1 MPRIPEEL
9 IARIKEQTDLAAV
22 VRARGITLEKHGTG
36 NLVGLCP
43 FHDDKNTPNFIVT
56 PAKGLYRCMSCG
68 AAGNVIQFVEKFD
81 GISFRHAVE
90 ALAEGHWSNP
100 ATSDGVLR
108 KKCTVSTLLPP
119 VDLTAQHGQLLEQVA
134 DYYHERLLGDFG
146 EPGRAMLRR
155 RGLDD
160 EELIK
165 TFRLG
170 LADRS
175 IGLRLPVIQY
185 KDGRQIR
192 NALRECGLYRDN
204 GREHLRGCV
213 VVPLHSADGLI
224 HNLYGRKVTDGD
236 KIIKG
241 APKHLYLP
249 GPHRGILNP
258 EALKN
263 REIILCEALL
273 DALTFWR
280 HGIKNV
286 TSTYGTEGFT
296 DELFQ
301 ALLENKVATVRLA
314 FDADE
319 AGERGTAKVSEKLMA
334 HGIECHRIKLP
345 WGEDVNSFALKSPE
359 PAEALAAAVNG
370 AEWLGSRRV
379 ILKNQQPEEA
389 AAPPMDGAERSQ
401 YLGKTI
407 KVTSKDTPAPASL
420 SSSLAA
426 SLAAIEAPRETPP
439 PPQIQEAAKIERPI
453 ITADAPAITDT
464 AEQRGEHWY
473 LALGDRQYRIGGLE
487 RNAGFDSLKIT
498 LRLWCNNLF
507 HLDNLD
513 LCSDLQRR
521 KFVER
526 AAEETTL
533 KPELIRRDL
542 GRILLVL
549 EQLQEKRVAH
559 ETAAKP
565 AGPDIDPRARARA
578 EELLASPD
586 LMKRIGSDFETCG
599 MVGEQTNRLVGYLA
613 CTSRLLNRPLAVII
627 QSTSAA
633 GKSTLMD
640 AVLAFFPE
648 EERIKYSAMTGQS
661 LYYLGESNIQ
671 HKILAIVE
679 EEGAERASYALKLL
693 QSEGELTIAS
703 TGKNPKTGQMETQ
716 TYHVEGPVMI
726 FLTTTAIDIDEELQ
740 NRCLTL
746 TVDES
751 TEQTQRIHE
760 AQRKARTLDGILRRE
775 VKKDILQI
783 HRDAQRLLEP
793 YPVWNPY
800 VEQLTFTSG
809 RTRTRRDHEKYLTL
823 IDAVTLLHQKQRR
836 REIRHIAGRR
846 VEALVATVEDIA
858 TANRIAPEVLGRSLD
873 ELPPQTRKLWNTV
886 RKTVADATKGGGDW
900 KHHVFT
906 RRQVRETTGWS
917 LTQTRVHLERLAELE
932 YITPVGGRNGQRYEY
947 RCMLDP
953 RADHAPALI
962 GLIDVKKLL
971 PYEGNLTG
979 ELPDLTEQK
988 AQLTGA
994 DEIAPPPLK
1003 PSKNKAL
1010 PTT

>member
-1 MPRIPEEL
+1 MPRIPDEL
-9 IARIKEQTDLAAV
+9 ITRIKEQTDLAAV
-22 VRARGITLEKHGTG
+22 VRARGIKLEKHGTG

-81 GISFRHAVE
+81 GISFPHAVE
-90 ALAEGHWSNP
+90 VLAEGHWINLV
-100 ATSDGVLR
+100 TSDGVPR
-108 KKCTVSTLLPP
+108 KKGSIPTLPPP
-119 VDLTAQHGQLLEQVA
+119 VDLTAKHGELLEQIA

-146 EPGRAMLRR
+146 EPGRVMLRR

-160 EELIK
+160 DELIK

-175 IGLRLPVIQY
+175 LGLRLPNNAW
-185 KDGRQIR
+185 KDGKQIR
-192 NALRECGLYRDN
+192 ESLKASGIHRDN
-204 GREHLRGCV
+204 GREHLSGCIA
-213 VVPLHSADGLI
+213 VPLTGSDGKTI
-224 HNLYGRKVTDGD
+224 NFYGRKITPDG
-236 KIIKG
+236 KVVRG

-249 GPHRGILNP
+249 GPHRGIFHP
-258 EALKN
+258 AAFKN
-263 REIILCEALL
+263 RDVILCEAIL

-296 DELFQ
+296 DELLQ
-301 ALLENKVATVRLA
+301 ALIDNRVATVRLA

-319 AGERGTAKVSEKLMA
+319 AGERATAKVSEKLMA

-345 WGEDVNSFALKSPE
+345 WGEDVNSFALKSDN

-370 AEWLGSRRV
+370 AQWLGSRRA
-379 ILKNQQPEEA
+379 ILKIQPPEEA

-401 YLGKTI
+401 WLGKVAP
-407 KVTSKDTPAPASL
+407 KATPAPA

-426 SLAAIEAPRETPP
+426 SPLAANNAPRETPP
-439 PPQIQEAAKIERPI
+439 PPAIQEAAKIKSPSI
-453 ITADAPAITDT
+453 MPDAPTTADTV
-464 AEQRGEHWY
+464 EQRGEHWH

-498 LRLWCNNLF
+498 LRLWCGDLF

-542 GRILLVL
+542 GKILLIL
-549 EQLQEKRVAH
+549 EQLQEKRIAR
-559 ETAAKP
+559 ETAPAKP
-565 AGPDIDPRARARA
+565 AGPDISPAARARA
-578 EELLASPD
+578 EELLQSPD

-599 MVGEQTNRLVGYLA
+599 MVGEQVNRLVAYLA
-613 CTSRLLNRPLAVII
+613 CTSRLLDRPLAVII

-640 AVLAFFPE
+640 AVLAMFPE
-648 EERIKYSAMTGQS
+648 EQRIKYSAMTGQS

-751 TEQTQRIHE
+751 PEQTRRIHE
-760 AQRKARTLDGILRRE
+760 AQRKARTLEGILRRE
-775 VKKDILQI
+775 AKKDILQI

-809 RTRTRRDHEKYLTL
+809 RTRTRRDHEKYLSL
-823 IDAVTLLHQKQRR
+823 IDAVTLLHQRQRR
-836 REIRHIAGRR
+836 KESRNIGGRR
-846 VEALVATVEDIA
+846 IEALVATIEDIA
-858 TANRIAPEVLGRSLD
+858 TANRLAPEVLGRSLD
-873 ELPPQTRKLWNTV
+873 ELPPQTRKLWNAV
-886 RKTVADATKGGGDW
+886 RKTVTDDTNGGADW
-900 KHHVFT
+900 KHHTFT
-906 RRQVRETTGWS
+906 RRQIREATGWS

-932 YITPVGGRNGQRYEY
+932 YIQPVGGRNGQRFEY
-947 RCMLDP
+947 RCTIDP
-953 RADHAPALI
+953 RGEHAPALI

-971 PYEGNLTG
+971 PYDGNLTG
-979 ELPDLTEQK
+979 QTPNLTAPNPHLTEGDK
-988 AQLTGA
+988 K
-994 DEIAPPPLK
+994 APPPTK
-1003 PSKNKAL
+1003 PRKTKAL
-1010 PTT
+1010 ATT

>member
-1 MPRIPEEL
+1 MARIPEEL
-9 IARIKEQTDLAAV
+9 IERIKEETDLAAV
-22 VRARGITLEKHGTG
+22 VRARGVTLEKHGTG

-43 FHDDKNTPNFIVT
+43 FHDDKNTPNLIVT
-56 PAKGLYRCMSCG
+56 PGKGLYRCMSCG

-81 GISFRHAVE
+81 GISFPHAVE
-90 ALAEGHWSNP
+90 VLAEGRFVNP
-100 ATSDGVLR
+100 ATNDGVPR
-108 KKCTVSTLLPP
+108 KKGSIPTLPPP
-119 VDLTAQHGQLLEQVA
+119 VDLSAAHGELLEQVA
-134 DYYHERLLGDFG
+134 AYYHERLLGPFG

-160 EELIK
+160 DGLIK

-175 IGLRLPVIQY
+175 LGLRLPAIGW

-192 NALRECGLYRDN
+192 EALRECGLYRDN
-204 GREHLRGCV
+204 GREHLNGCL
-213 VVPLHSADGLI
+213 VVPIKSADGKTL
-224 HNLYGRKVTDGD
+224 NLYGRKITEDG
-236 KIIKG
+236 KVVRG

-249 GPHRGILNP
+249 RPHHGILNP

-263 REIILCEALL
+263 RDVILCEALL

-296 DELFQ
+296 GELLQF
-301 ALLENKVATVRLA
+301 LLDNRVATVRLA

-319 AGERGTAKVSEKLMA
+319 AGERATAKISEKLMA
-334 HGIECHRIKLP
+334 HGIECRRIRLP

-359 PAEALAAAVNG
+359 PAAALAAAVNG
-370 AEWLGSRRV
+370 AE
-379 ILKNQQPEEA
+379 
-389 AAPPMDGAERSQ
+389 
-401 YLGKTI
+401 YLGKT
-407 KVTSKDTPAPASL
+407 SKATPAPAPV

-426 SLAAIEAPRETPP
+426 SLAAENAPRETPP
-439 PPQIQEAAKIERPI
+439 PPQSQEAAKIKSPSI
-453 ITADAPAITDT
+453 PAAPPTT
-464 AEQRGEHWY
+464 TETVEQRGEHWH

-487 RNAGFDSLKIT
+487 RNSGFDSLKIT
-498 LRLWCNNLF
+498 LRLWCNDLF
-507 HLDNLD
+507 HLDTLD

-542 GRILLVL
+542 GKILLVL
-549 EQLQEKRVAH
+549 EQLQEKRIAH
-559 ETAAKP
+559 ETAATP
-565 AGPDIDPRARARA
+565 AGPEIASADRARA

-586 LMKRIGSDFETCG
+586 LMERIGSDFETCG
-599 MVGEQTNRLVGYLA
+599 MVGEQTNRLVAYLA
-613 CTSRLLNRPLAVII
+613 CTSRLLGRPLAVII

-661 LYYLGESNIQ
+661 LYYLGETNIQ

-751 TEQTQRIHE
+751 TEQTRRIHE
-760 AQRKARTLDGILRRE
+760 AQRRARTLDGILRSE

-836 REIRHIAGRR
+836 IESREIAGRR
-846 VEALVATVEDIA
+846 VEALVATIEDIA
-858 TANRIAPEVLGRSLD
+858 TANRLAPEVLGRSLD
-873 ELPPQTRKLWNTV
+873 ELPPQTRKLWDAV
-886 RKTVADATKGGGDW
+886 RNLVTTATGGGGDW
-900 KHHVFT
+900 KHHAFT
-906 RRQVRETTGWS
+906 RRRVCEATGWS

-932 YITPVGGRNGQRYEY
+932 YIAPIGGRNGQRFEY
-947 RCMLDP
+947 RCLLAP
-953 RADHAPALI
+953 AVEHAPALI
-962 GLIDVKKLL
+962 GLIDVAKLL
-971 PYEGNLTG
+971 PYDGNLTG
-979 ELPDLTEQK
+979 QAPDLTGRNGHPTAPDQN
-988 AQLTGA
+988 
-994 DEIAPPPLK
+994 APPPYN
-1003 PSKNKAL
+1003 PSKTKLCPPPDGLNGTHIRTARKSTAT
-1010 PTT
+1010 P

>member
-1 MPRIPEEL
+1 MARIPDEL
-9 IARIKEQTDLAAV
+9 ITRIKQETDLAAV

-56 PAKGLYRCMSCG
+56 PGKGLFRCMSCG

-90 ALAEGHWSNP
+90 VLAEGRFENP
-100 ATSDGVLR
+100 AASDGVPR
-108 KKCTVSTLLPP
+108 KRGKIPNLPPP
-119 VDLTAQHGQLLEQVA
+119 VDLSAGRGELLEQVTA
-134 DYYHERLLGDFG
+134 YYHERLTGDFG

-160 EELIK
+160 PALIRH
-165 TFRLG
+165 FRLG
-170 LADRS
+170 LADRTL
-175 IGLRLPVIQY
+175 GLRLPGGAW
-185 KDGRQIR
+185 KDGHQVRE
-192 NALRECGLYRDN
+192 ALKQCGLYRDT
-204 GREHLRGCV
+204 GREHLNGCL
-213 VVPLHSADGLI
+213 VVPIQSGDGQGKIL
-224 HNLYGRKVTDGD
+224 NLYGRRITEDYQVKR
-236 KIIKG
+236 G
-241 APKHLYLP
+241 ASKHLYLP

-258 EALKN
+258 DALKN
-263 REIILCEALL
+263 RDVILCEALL

-280 HGIKNV
+280 HGFKNV

-301 ALLENKVATVRLA
+301 ALLENKVASVRLA

-319 AGERGTAKVSEKLMA
+319 AGEKAAEKIGRKLMDV
-334 HGIECHRIKLP
+334 GIECHRIKLP
-345 WGEDVNSFALKSPE
+345 RGEDVNSFALKSPN

-370 AEWLGSRRV
+370 AEWLG
-379 ILKNQQPEEA
+379 KT
-389 AAPPMDGAERSQ
+389 APKA
-401 YLGKTI
+401 
-407 KVTSKDTPAPASL
+407 TPAPA

-426 SLAAIEAPRETPP
+426 SPLAADAAECSQGKPTPNDDPP
-439 PPQIQEAAKIERPI
+439 PPPEIQEAAKMKSPSIMPADPT
-453 ITADAPAITDT
+453 TADTV
-464 AEQRGEHWY
+464 EQRGEHWH
-473 LALGDRQYRIGGLE
+473 LTLGERQYRIGGLE

-498 LRLWCNNLF
+498 LRLWCDDLF
-507 HLDNLD
+507 HLDSLD

-542 GRILLVL
+542 GRLLLVL
-549 EQLQEKRVAH
+549 EQLQEKRVAR
-559 ETAAKP
+559 ETAPTA
-565 AGPDIDPRARARA
+565 AGPDIAPADRARA

-586 LMKRIGSDFETCG
+586 LMERIGRDFETCG
-599 MVGEQTNRLVGYLA
+599 MVGEQSNRLVAYLA
-613 CTSRLLNRPLAVII
+613 CTSRLLGRPLAVII

-751 TEQTQRIHE
+751 TEQTRRIHE
-760 AQRKARTLDGILRRE
+760 AQRRARTLDGILRRE

-793 YPVWNPY
+793 FPVWNPY

-809 RTRTRRDHEKYLTL
+809 RTRTRRDHEKYLSL

-836 REIRHIAGRR
+836 IEAREIAGRR
-846 VEALVATVEDIA
+846 IEALVATVEDIA
-858 TANRIAPEVLGRSLD
+858 TANRLAPDVLGRSLD
-873 ELPPQTRKLWNTV
+873 ELPPQTRKLWNAV
-886 RKTVADATKGGGDW
+886 RKTVTTATNGGADW
-900 KHHVFT
+900 KHHTFT
-906 RRQVRETTGWS
+906 RRQVREATGWS

-932 YITPVGGRNGQRYEY
+932 YIAPVGGRNGQRFEY
-947 RCMLDP
+947 RCLLDP
-953 RADHAPALI
+953 RAEHAPALV
-962 GLIDVKKLL
+962 GLIDVAKLL
-971 PYEGNLTG
+971 PYGGNLTG
-979 ELPDLTEQK
+979 SP
-988 AQLTGA
+988 AHLTGQNGHLTA
-994 DEIAPPPLK
+994 PDKTTPPPAK
-1003 PSKNKAL
+1003 PAKNKAL

>member
-1 MPRIPEEL
+1 MPRIPDEL
-9 IARIKEQTDLAAV
+9 ITRIKEETDLAAV
-22 VRARGITLEKHGTG
+22 VRARGIDLEKHGTG

-56 PAKGLYRCMSCG
+56 PGKGLYRCMSCG

-90 ALAEGHWSNP
+90 VLAEGRFENP
-100 ATSDGVLR
+100 AASDGVPR
-108 KKCTVSTLLPP
+108 KRGKIPNLPPP
-119 VDLTAQHGQLLEQVA
+119 VDLSAGRGELLEQVTA
-134 DYYHERLLGDFG
+134 YYHERLTGAFG

-160 EELIK
+160 PALIRH
-165 TFRLG
+165 FRLG
-170 LADRS
+170 LADRTL
-175 IGLRLPVIQY
+175 GLRLPHTQW
-185 KDGRQIR
+185 KDGHQVRE
-192 NALRECGLYRDN
+192 ALKQCGLYRDT
-204 GREHLRGCV
+204 GREHLNGCL
-213 VVPLHSADGLI
+213 VVPIPSGDGKIL
-224 HNLYGRKVTDGD
+224 NLYGRRITEDYQVKR
-236 KIIKG
+236 G
-241 APKHLYLP
+241 ASKHLYLP

-258 EALKN
+258 DALKN
-263 REIILCEALL
+263 RDVILCEALL

-301 ALLENKVATVRLA
+301 ALLENKVASVRLA

-319 AGERGTAKVSEKLMA
+319 AGERAAEKIGRKLMDV
-334 HGIECHRIKLP
+334 GIECHRIKLP
-345 WGEDVNSFALKSPE
+345 WGEDVNSFALKSPN

-370 AEWLGSRRV
+370 AE
-379 ILKNQQPEEA
+379 
-389 AAPPMDGAERSQ
+389 
-401 YLGKTI
+401 YLGKTTP
-407 KVTSKDTPAPASL
+407 KATPALP

-426 SLAAIEAPRETPP
+426 SLAAEDTDDDTPTPP
-439 PPQIQEAAKIERPI
+439 EIQEAAKMKSPSIMPADPT
-453 ITADAPAITDT
+453 TADTV
-464 AEQRGEHWY
+464 EQRGDHWH
-473 LALGDRQYRIGGLE
+473 LTLGERRYRIGGLE

-498 LRLWCNNLF
+498 LRLWCSDLF
-507 HLDNLD
+507 HLDTLD

-542 GRILLVL
+542 GKILLIL
-549 EQLQEKRVAH
+549 EQLQEKRIAH
-559 ETAAKP
+559 ETTAP
-565 AGPDIDPRARARA
+565 AGPDIAPADRTRA
-578 EELLASPD
+578 EELLQSPD

-599 MVGEQTNRLVGYLA
+599 MVGEQTNRLVAYLA
-613 CTSRLLNRPLAVII
+613 CTSRLLDRPLAVII

-661 LYYLGESNIQ
+661 LYYLGETNIQ

-751 TEQTQRIHE
+751 PEQTRRIHE
-760 AQRKARTLDGILRRE
+760 AQRRARTLEGILRRE

-793 YPVWNPY
+793 FPVWNPY

-809 RTRTRRDHEKYLTL
+809 RTRTRRDHEKYLSL
-823 IDAVTLLHQKQRR
+823 IDAVTLLHQRQRR
-836 REIRHIAGRR
+836 KESRDIAGRR
-846 VEALVATVEDIA
+846 IEALVATVEDIA
-858 TANRIAPEVLGRSLD
+858 TANRLAPEVLGRSLD
-873 ELPPQTRKLWNTV
+873 ELPPQTRKLWNAV
-886 RKTVADATKGGGDW
+886 RKTVTDATHGGADW
-900 KHHVFT
+900 KHHTFT
-906 RRQVRETTGWS
+906 RRQVREATGWS

-932 YITPVGGRNGQRYEY
+932 YIAPVGGRNGQRFEY
-947 RCMLDP
+947 RCSIDP
-953 RADHAPALI
+953 HGEHAPALI
-962 GLIDVKKLL
+962 GLIDVAKLL
-971 PYEGNLTG
+971 PYDGNLTG
-979 ELPDLTEQK
+979 QTPNLT
-988 AQLTGA
+988 AQNPHLTGA
-994 DEIAPPPLK
+994 DETTPPPTK
-1003 PSKNKAL
+1003 PAKTKAL
-1010 PTT
+1010 ATT

>member
-1 MPRIPEEL
+1 MARIPEEL
-9 IARIKEQTDLAAV
+9 IERIKEETDLAAV
-22 VRARGITLEKHGTG
+22 VRTRGIKLEKHGTG

-81 GISFRHAVE
+81 GISFPHAVE
-90 ALAEGHWSNP
+90 VLAEGHWINP
-100 ATSDGVLR
+100 VTSDGVPR
-108 KKCTVSTLLPP
+108 KKGSIPTLPPP
-119 VDLTAQHGQLLEQVA
+119 VDLTAKHDELLQQVA

-146 EPGRAMLRR
+146 EPGRVMLRR

-165 TFRLG
+165 TFHLG

-175 IGLRLPVIQY
+175 LGLRLPATQW
-185 KDGRQIR
+185 KDGKQIR
-192 NALRECGLYRDN
+192 ESLKASGIHRDN
-204 GREHLRGCV
+204 GREHFSGCIT
-213 VVPLHSADGLI
+213 VPLTGNDGQTL
-224 HNLYGRKVTDGD
+224 NFYGRKITEDHKVVR
-236 KIIKG
+236 G

-249 GPHRGILNP
+249 GPHRGIFHP
-258 EALKN
+258 AALKN
-263 REIILCEALL
+263 RDVILCEAIL

-301 ALLENKVATVRLA
+301 SLLENKVATVRLA

-319 AGERGTAKVSEKLMA
+319 AGERATAKVSEKLMA

-345 WGEDVNSFALKSPE
+345 WGEDVNSFALKSPN

-370 AEWLGSRRV
+370 AEWLGSRRA
-379 ILKNQQPEEA
+379 ILKNHPPEEA

-401 YLGKTI
+401 WLGKA
-407 KVTSKDTPAPASL
+407 TSKDTPAPAS
-420 SSSLAA
+420 SSLAA
-426 SLAAIEAPRETPP
+426 SPLAAQDAPHDTPP
-439 PPQIQEAAKIERPI
+439 PPQIQEAAKIKSPSILAE
-453 ITADAPAITDT
+453 TQTTTDT
-464 AEQRGEHWY
+464 AEQRGEHWH

-498 LRLWCNNLF
+498 LRLWCNDLF

-521 KFVER
+521 KFIER
-526 AAEETTL
+526 AAEETML

-559 ETAAKP
+559 ETAAAKP

-578 EELLASPD
+578 EELLKSPD
-586 LMKRIGSDFETCG
+586 LMERIGNDFETCG
-599 MVGEQTNRLVGYLA
+599 MVGEQVNRLVAYLA
-613 CTSRLLNRPLAVII
+613 CTSRLLDRPLAVII

-640 AVLAFFPE
+640 AVLAMFPE
-648 EERIKYSAMTGQS
+648 EQRIKYSAMTGQS

-751 TEQTQRIHE
+751 TEQTRRIHE
-760 AQRKARTLDGILRRE
+760 AQRRARTLEGILRRE

-809 RTRTRRDHEKYLTL
+809 RTRTRRDHEKYLSL
-823 IDAVTLLHQKQRR
+823 IDAVTLLHQRQRR
-836 REIRHIAGRR
+836 KESRDIAGRR
-846 VEALVATVEDIA
+846 IEALVATIDDIA
-858 TANRIAPEVLGRSLD
+858 TANRLAPEVLGRSLD
-873 ELPPQTRKLWNTV
+873 ELPPQTRKLWNAVRQTV
-886 RKTVADATKGGGDW
+886 TDDTNGGGDW
-900 KHHVFT
+900 KHRVFT
-906 RRQVRETTGWS
+906 RRQVREATGWS

-932 YITPVGGRNGQRYEY
+932 YIAPVGGRNGKRFEY
-947 RCMLDP
+947 RCSIDP
-953 RADHAPALI
+953 RGEHAPALI
-962 GLIDVKKLL
+962 GLIDVAKLL
-971 PYEGNLTG
+971 PYDGNLTG
-979 ELPDLTEQK
+979 QIPNLT
-988 AQLTGA
+988 APNPHLTGG
-994 DEIAPPPLK
+994 DETTPPPSK
-1003 PSKNKAL
+1003 PRKTKAL
-1010 PTT
+1010 ATT

>member
-1 MPRIPEEL
+1 MPRIPDEFIE
-9 IARIKEQTDLAAV
+9 RIKQETDLAAV
-22 VRARGITLEKHGTG
+22 IRARGIALEKHGTG

-43 FHDDKNTPNFIVT
+43 FHDDKKTPNLIVT

-81 GISFRHAVE
+81 GISFPHAVE
-90 ALAEGHWSNP
+90 VLAEGHWINP
-100 ATSDGVLR
+100 VTSDGVPR
-108 KKCTVSTLLPP
+108 KKGSIPTLPPP
-119 VDLTAQHGQLLEQVA
+119 VDLAAEHGELLEQVA

-146 EPGRAMLRR
+146 EPGRVMLRR

-160 EELIK
+160 DELIK

-175 IGLRLPVIQY
+175 LGLRLPNNAW
-185 KDGRQIR
+185 KDGKQIR
-192 NALRECGLYRDN
+192 ESLKASGIHRDN
-204 GREHLRGCV
+204 GREHLSGCIA
-213 VVPLHSADGLI
+213 VPLTGSDGKTI
-224 HNLYGRKVTDGD
+224 NFYGRKITPDG
-236 KIIKG
+236 KVVRG

-249 GPHRGILNP
+249 GPHRGIFHP
-258 EALKN
+258 AAFKN
-263 REIILCEALL
+263 RDVILCEAIL

-296 DELFQ
+296 GELLQ
-301 ALLENKVATVRLA
+301 ALIDNRVATVRLA
-314 FDADE
+314 FDADD
-319 AGERGTAKVSEKLMA
+319 AGERATAKVSEKLMA

-345 WGEDVNSFALKSPE
+345 WGEDVNSFALKSPN

-370 AEWLGSRRV
+370 AH
-379 ILKNQQPEEA
+379 
-389 AAPPMDGAERSQ
+389 
-401 YLGKTI
+401 YLGKTTP
-407 KVTSKDTPAPASL
+407 KATPAPA

-426 SLAAIEAPRETPP
+426 SPLAADAAECSQGKPTPPRETPP
-439 PPQIQEAAKIERPI
+439 PPANQEAAKIKSPSSLPEPQTI
-453 ITADAPAITDT
+453 ADT
-464 AEQRGEHWY
+464 AEQRGEHWH

-498 LRLWCNNLF
+498 LRLWCNDLF
-507 HLDNLD
+507 HLDALD

-542 GRILLVL
+542 GKILLVL
-549 EQLQEKRVAH
+549 EQLQEKRIAR
-559 ETAAKP
+559 ESAPAKP
-565 AGPDIDPRARARA
+565 AGPDISPAARARA
-578 EELLASPD
+578 EELLQSPD

-599 MVGEQTNRLVGYLA
+599 MVGEQVNRLVAYLA
-613 CTSRLLNRPLAVII
+613 CTSRLLDRPLAVII

-640 AVLAFFPE
+640 AVLAMFPE

-751 TEQTQRIHE
+751 PEQTRRIHE
-760 AQRKARTLDGILRRE
+760 AQRKARTLEGILRRE
-775 VKKDILQI
+775 AKKDILQI

-809 RTRTRRDHEKYLTL
+809 RTRTRRDHEKYLSL

-836 REIRHIAGRR
+836 REVRDIAGRR
-846 VEALVATVEDIA
+846 IEALVATVDDIA
-858 TANRIAPEVLGRSLD
+858 TANRLAPEVLGRSLD
-873 ELPPQTRKLWNTV
+873 ELPPQTRKLWNAV
-886 RKTVADATKGGGDW
+886 RKTITDATNGGADW
-900 KHHVFT
+900 KHHTFT
-906 RRQVRETTGWS
+906 RRQIREATGWS

-932 YITPVGGRNGQRYEY
+932 YIQPVGGRNGQRFEY
-947 RCMLDP
+947 RCTIDP
-953 RADHAPALI
+953 RGEHAPALI
-962 GLIDVKKLL
+962 GLIDVKRLL
-971 PYEGNLTG
+971 PYDGNLT
-979 ELPDLTEQK
+979 EQTSNLT
-988 AQLTGA
+988 APNPHLTGG
-994 DEIAPPPLK
+994 DGKAPPPAK
-1003 PSKNKAL
+1003 PRKTKAL
-1010 PTT
+1010 ATT